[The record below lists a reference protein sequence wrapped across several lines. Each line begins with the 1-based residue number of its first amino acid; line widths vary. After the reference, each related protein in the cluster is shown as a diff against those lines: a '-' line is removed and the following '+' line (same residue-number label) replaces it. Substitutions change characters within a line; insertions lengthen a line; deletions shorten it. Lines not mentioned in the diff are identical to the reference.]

1 VTNAV
6 QGAVRKAVQAGVT
19 YVVAVSGGVDSMA
32 LLHALLEVRRTVPME
47 LVVAHVNYGLRG
59 AESDA
64 DEARVRAFAEAHGV
78 RVVCARA
85 DAAALAA
92 GNLQHVARE
101 LRYGLFRDVVAE
113 VGAAGVMLGHHA
125 DDQAETLLLRLLRG
139 AGLRGTRG
147 MVHDAVV
154 DGVLR
159 MRPFLGIRKQT
170 LRDYCAQHAVP
181 WGEDGSNETDAY
193 TRNHLRHH
201 VAPQLAALQPNWVE
215 ALQRHAA
222 IAAEEDA
229 WMHAETAAAF
239 ARLVQRNHHVFTL
252 ARDAFIALPI
262 ALQRRLI
269 TLVLNQLRVRTETI
283 NFDQVELIRTCAI
296 ATDRQNL
303 HIDLADGYSF
313 TREYDVLRFA
323 HEKPALHPQGYT
335 YTIDATERELTL
347 PNGDTLQVSTTSF
360 SDEQTGADVVT
371 FDRDMVQ
378 WPLVV
383 RTRQTGDRIQL
394 AGMQGRKSLKK
405 WLIEQRWSVRR
416 RNQTPVICDASNE
429 PLWMPGLRPSV
440 KAQVHAHTTS
450 LLHIRYTPFIQ

>member
-1 VTNAV
+1 MHTVTD
-6 QGAVRKAVQAGVT
+6 AVRATVQAGAT

-32 LLHALLEVRRTVPME
+32 LFHALLEVRRTVPME

-64 DEARVRAFAEAHGV
+64 DEARVRGFAEAHGV
-78 RVVCARA
+78 RVVGLHA
-85 DAAALAA
+85 DAQQLAA

-101 LRYGLFRDVVAE
+101 MRYRLFRDVVAE

-154 DGVLR
+154 DGVVR
-159 MRPFLGIRKQT
+159 MRPLLGIRKQA

-201 VAPQLAALQPNWVE
+201 VAPELAALQPNWVE

-229 WMHAETAAAF
+229 WMHAETESAF

-252 ARDAFIALPI
+252 ARPDFIALPV

-269 TLVLNQLRVRTETI
+269 TLVLNQLLVRSEVI
-283 NFDQVELIRTCAI
+283 NFDKVEQIRHCAT
-296 ATDRQNL
+296 ASDRPNL
-303 HIDLADGYSF
+303 HLDLADGYSF
-313 TREYDVLRFA
+313 TREYEVLRFA
-323 HEKPALHPQGYT
+323 HEQPALEPQGYT
-335 YTIDATERELTL
+335 YTVDADTRELTL
-347 PNGDTLQVSTTSF
+347 PNGDTLQFSTTAF
-360 SDEQTGADVVT
+360 SGERTDAHVAT
-371 FDRDMVQ
+371 FDKDMVQ

-383 RTRQTGDRIQL
+383 RTRQSGDRIQL
-394 AGMQGRKSLKK
+394 AGMQGRKSIKK

-416 RNQTPVICDASNE
+416 RNQTPIVCDASNE
-429 PLWMPGLRPSV
+429 PLWLPGLRPSV
-440 KAQVHAHTTS
+440 KAQVHAQTTR
-450 LLHIRYTPFIQ
+450 LLHIRYIPFIQ